1 MKYQEVVEK
10 LKTRKYMARL
20 SHWKPD
26 VWISYS
32 QNKCGELVLTYD
44 DGELFDME
52 VYNQLAHSREKMIFQ
67 LLFVE
72 IKLI

>member
-32 QNKCGELVLTYD
+32 QNNCGELVLTYD
-44 DGELFDME
+44 DGELFE
-52 VYNQLAHSREKMIFQ
+52 PTTTEQNYCNW
-67 LLFVE
+67 E
-72 IKLI
+72 IINGT